1 MEFTPR
7 SPEERYGPALEKA
20 QSEMKGRSPRVIA
33 GWADVQ
39 FAGTEDAGQFDVRF
53 WDTMYTVSY
62 PDGIVLDTDG
72 NDPPIGT
79 KIVLLHYLLTANG
92 TPMADRWV
100 SFREFPGG
108 LGYDAAFQ
116 ARANRRLAATF
127 GERVPAFE
135 EAARSLGGMS
145 LDVGD
150 SAFIFDVLPRVRVAV
165 VIYAADEEFSASAN
179 VIFDGAASSYLPTED
194 IAILGDIIAS
204 RLSKFKSS

>member
-20 QSEMKGRSPRVIA
+20 QTEMAGRAPHVIA
-33 GWADVQ
+33 DWADVQ
-39 FAGTEDAGQFDVRF
+39 FAGTEDAGQFDVQF

-62 PDGIVLDTDG
+62 PDSVILDADG
-72 NDPPIGT
+72 NEPPIGT
-79 KIVLLHYLLTANG
+79 KIILLHYLLTANG

-100 SFREFPGG
+100 AFREFPGG

-135 EAARSLGGMS
+135 EAARSLGGMPF
-145 LDVGD
+145 DVGD
-150 SAFIFDVLPRVRVAV
+150 SAFMFDVLPRVRVAV
-165 VIYAADEEFSASAN
+165 VIYAADEEFPASAN
-179 VIFDGAASSYLPTED
+179 VIFDGAASNYLPTED
-194 IAILGDIIAS
+194 IAVLGDIIAS
-204 RLSKFKSS
+204 RLSKFKLG